1 MDTTSL
7 DSIDLAAFDP
17 GQWEDGA
24 NTLDVGNTRI
34 SLRTLADSA
43 TLALSHD
50 DAAGTEALVTATAD
64 GTVTLRLDV
73 PLGDAVGFW
82 HPDAGWERT
91 LPADWSAWR
100 GLSLV
105 RSAPVGCLYDTA
117 GRSLLA
123 LATNRTVQ
131 ETWIRFGVSE
141 ERKRFGVWLRLSLA
155 AGQTCRVRISAPGT
169 AMAAALR
176 RLRQWLAGLPDGEP
190 LPVPD
195 FARTPVYSTWYAFTQ
210 DVTAAEVEEEAAL
223 AAALG
228 CGQLFLDDGWQ
239 LHGNGRG
246 YAGCGDWQPDPV
258 KFPDFRAHIS
268 TVRRTGLHYTAW
280 IAPLLLG
287 EHSSAYPAWAAYA
300 PHHVPHLDCHILDPR
315 HTDVRAHIA
324 DTCRT
329 LVDTYRLDG
338 LKIDFLD
345 EAMAYAAVPAPDQPA
360 PGYIPDIGEAMAA
373 LLADIRDA
381 LRALRGDQFV
391 IELRQPYTGPA
402 MNALGNALR
411 ATDCPADPVANRIR
425 TLDIALL
432 APGGAV
438 HSDML
443 MWDPQAT
450 PENLARHFHGAL
462 HSVPQISVRL
472 TRLSPNHRETLA
484 FWLATWRRLAPVLTS
499 GHYEPG
505 RPDELFPQVTATHA
519 NQRVITNY
527 TDRVVPLTTEAW
539 RSHSLI
545 NASTASRMVL
555 DVSGPPRQVCAQIY
569 DAQGRLQQATALSL
583 TPGIHTIE
591 VPPSGLC
598 VLDLASSLP
607 AQGEEHIHW
616 AASPA

>member
-17 GQWEDGA
+17 GQWADGA
-24 NTLDVGNTRI
+24 NTLDVGDTRI
-34 SLRTLADSA
+34 SLRTPADSA
-43 TLALSHD
+43 TLTLSQD

-123 LATNRTVQ
+123 LAANRTVQ
-131 ETWIRFGVSE
+131 KSWIRFGVSE
-141 ERKRFGVWLRLSLA
+141 ERKRFGVWLRLSLT

-169 AMAAALR
+169 TMAAALR
-176 RLRQWLAGLPDGEP
+176 RLRQWLVGLPGGEP
-190 LPVPD
+190 LPVPE

-239 LHGNGRG
+239 LLGNGRG
-246 YAGCGDWQPDPV
+246 YAGCGDWQPDPF
-258 KFPDFRAHIS
+258 KFPDFRAHVS
-268 TVRRTGLHYTAW
+268 TVRRAGLHYTAW

-287 EHSSAYPAWAAYA
+287 ERSSAHQAWAPYA
-300 PHHVPHLDCHILDPR
+300 PHHVPHLDCFVLDPR
-315 HTDVRAHIA
+315 HSEVRAHIV

-329 LVDTYRLDG
+329 LVDTYGLDG

-345 EAMAYAAVPAPDQPA
+345 EAMAYDAVPAPDQPA

-391 IELRQPYTGPA
+391 IELRQPYIGPA
-402 MNALGNALR
+402 MTALGNALR

-432 APGGAV
+432 APCGAV
-438 HSDML
+438 HSDMV

-450 PENLARHFHGAL
+450 PESLARHFHGAL

-472 TRLSPNHRETLA
+472 SRLSPSHRETLA

-505 RPDELFPQVTATHA
+505 RPDELFPQVTAAHGD
-519 NQRVITNY
+519 QRVITNY
-527 TDRVVPLTTEAW
+527 TDRIVPLRTESW

-555 DVSGPPRQVCAQIY
+555 DVSGPPRQVRARIH
-569 DAQGRLQQATALSL
+569 DARGRLQQATALTL

-591 VPPSGLC
+591 VPPSGTC
-598 VLDLASSLP
+598 VLELASGLP
-607 AQGEEHIHW
+607 AQGE
-616 AASPA
+616 SSTQMP